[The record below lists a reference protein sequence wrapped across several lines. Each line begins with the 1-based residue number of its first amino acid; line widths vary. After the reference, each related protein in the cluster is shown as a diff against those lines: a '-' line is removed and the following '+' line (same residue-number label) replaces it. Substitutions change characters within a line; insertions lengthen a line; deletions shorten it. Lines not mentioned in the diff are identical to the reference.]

1 MTHIKHLLKHLLA
14 PPVFADEDKTRV
26 GRLLHVYLQLNLWL
40 NAVSLLITL
49 IFVPH
54 LAWLPLGVS
63 ALTFVVMAWLR
74 RGHFV
79 RIGIVG
85 LIVLATV
92 FYISNFVA
100 HEIYGPGTI
109 FCVVLIVAG
118 GFIYSERGR

>member
-1 MTHIKHLLKHLLA
+1 MTHIKHLLTTLLA
-14 PPVFADEDKTRV
+14 PPAFADEDKTRV

-85 LIVLATV
+85 LKNTLVYSLWFIRRMSIVLST
-92 FYISNFVA
+92 
-100 HEIYGPGTI
+100 GRR
-109 FCVVLIVAG
+109 L
-118 GFIYSERGR
+118 SEMLRM